1 MLELPNPFA
10 NEGGVIRLLEPPGG
24 DTEARRESLLELEM
38 ALGLESPAELQQQRL
53 AMQVKLLKERF
64 GGGAAQ
70 AGTTGDRLLAWC
82 AQPGIVDGRDAE
94 RRDRIF
100 TAMGQAR

>member
-1 MLELPNPFA
+1 MTL
-10 NEGGVIRLLEPPGG
+10 GV
-24 DTEARRESLLELEM
+24 
-38 ALGLESPAELQQQRL
+38 ESPAEMQQQRL

-100 TAMGQAR
+100 AAMGQARYAPDGRSCASGA